1 MAISEKSSIF
11 AADFANAEQMVGVAQ
26 LVRVPDCGSEGRGF
40 ESHLPPKTREV
51 RESLFFCWFPRFAE
65 KCVLLHLKL
74 KDMARIMAIDLGRKR
89 SGIAVTDPLQI
100 IANGL
105 TTVES
110 HKLVDFVL
118 NYLKT
123 EEVEQIVIG
132 EPKDMK
138 NNPSDCS
145 KYIEPIVNRLKKLLP
160 DMKIVRYDERFTSV
174 MAHQTMIDAGLSKS
188 KRQDKE
194 LVDTIAATI
203 ILQSYMESIK
213 MRSV

>member
-1 MAISEKSSIF
+1 MVPRVVGSNPISHPEKKRFSW
-11 AADFANAEQMVGVAQ
+11 
-26 LVRVPDCGSEGRGF
+26 
-40 ESHLPPKTREV
+40 
-51 RESLFFCWFPRFAE
+51 SLFFCWFTE
-65 KCVLLHLKL
+65 KCVLLHLKTN
-74 KDMARIMAIDLGRKR
+74 DMSRIMAIDLGRKR

-118 NYLKT
+118 DYVKR

-203 ILQSYMESIK
+203 ILQSYMNSIK
-213 MRSV
+213 N

>member
-1 MAISEKSSIF
+1 
-11 AADFANAEQMVGVAQ
+11 
-26 LVRVPDCGSEGRGF
+26 
-40 ESHLPPKTREV
+40 
-51 RESLFFCWFPRFAE
+51 
-65 KCVLLHLKL
+65 
-74 KDMARIMAIDLGRKR
+74 MARIMAIDLGRKR

-105 TTVES
+105 TTVPS
-110 HKLVDFVL
+110 GQLVDFVL

-123 EEVEQIVIG
+123 EEVETIVIG
-132 EPKDMK
+132 EPKDMH

-145 KYIEPIVNRLKKLLP
+145 KYIESIVNRLKKLLP

-174 MAHQTMIDAGLSKS
+174 MAHQTMIDAGLKKS

-203 ILQSYMESIK
+203 ILQSYMNSIK
-213 MRSV
+213 N

>member
-1 MAISEKSSIF
+1 MS
-11 AADFANAEQMVGVAQ
+11 
-26 LVRVPDCGSEGRGF
+26 
-40 ESHLPPKTREV
+40 
-51 RESLFFCWFPRFAE
+51 
-65 KCVLLHLKL
+65 
-74 KDMARIMAIDLGRKR
+74 RIMAIDLGRKR

-118 NYLKT
+118 NYVKQ

-188 KRQDKE
+188 RRQDKE

-203 ILQSYMESIK
+203 ILQSYLESKSCRDAIN
-213 MRSV
+213 RVSTNNQ

>member
-1 MAISEKSSIF
+1 
-11 AADFANAEQMVGVAQ
+11 
-26 LVRVPDCGSEGRGF
+26 
-40 ESHLPPKTREV
+40 
-51 RESLFFCWFPRFAE
+51 
-65 KCVLLHLKL
+65 
-74 KDMARIMAIDLGRKR
+74 MARILAIDLGKKR
-89 SGIAVTDPLQI
+89 CGIAVTDPLQI

-110 HKLVDFVL
+110 HKLGEFVL

-138 NNPSDCS
+138 NNSSDCS

-160 DMKIVRYDERFTSV
+160 EMTIVRYDERFTSV

-188 KRQDKE
+188 KRQNKE

-203 ILQSYMESIK
+203 ILQSYMEFIK
-213 MRSV
+213 NKS

>member
-1 MAISEKSSIF
+1 MFTVHRGYTWF
-11 AADFANAEQMVGVAQ
+11 AKN
-26 LVRVPDCGSEGRGF
+26 
-40 ESHLPPKTREV
+40 
-51 RESLFFCWFPRFAE
+51 
-65 KCVLLHLKL
+65 CVILHLDL
-74 KDMARIMAIDLGRKR
+74 NDMARIMAIDLGRR
-89 SGIAVTDPLQI
+89 RTGIAVTDPLQI

-118 NYLKT
+118 NYMKQ
-123 EEVEQIVIG
+123 EEVETLVIG

-145 KYIEPIVNRLKKLLP
+145 KYIDPIVNRLKKLLST
-160 DMKIVRYDERFTSV
+160 MNIVRYDERFTSV
-174 MAHQTMIDAGLSKS
+174 MAHQTMIDAGLKKS

-203 ILQSYMESIK
+203 ILQSYMSSIK
-213 MRSV
+213 P